1 MKNLSCCFSESMAW
15 RHKQFTLT
23 QKHFNNSEQKRDLR
37 LKITVMGADYVGLV
51 IGAYCAE
58 AGGSVVCYDS
68 DIDKIQSLQRC
79 KISVIDPDLQSLM
92 ARNKG
97 AGRLRFTHDAVY
109 SIHRAELIF
118 ITISRCSMPLAS
130 CNCLSRTLK
139 NVHRWGNRCEVI
151 LVNST
156 FGMDIS

>member
-1 MKNLSCCFSESMAW
+1 M
-15 RHKQFTLT
+15 
-23 QKHFNNSEQKRDLR
+23 
-37 LKITVMGADYVGLV
+37 KITVMGADYVGLV

-79 KISVIDPDLQSLM
+79 KITVIDPDLQSLM

-97 AGRLRFTHDAVY
+97 AGRLRFTHDVVH
-109 SIHRAELIF
+109 SIAHAELIF
-118 ITISRCSMPLAS
+118 ITSTRCAMPLATCT
-130 CNCLSRTLK
+130 CNCLSWTLK
-139 NVHRWGNRCEVI
+139 NVLRWGGQCAVV

-156 FGMDIS
+156 HGLDTPGSWQEAQNCGLSTPSDHALRRHL